1 MEHPSGFDLNR
12 LERLTTHLQG
22 RYIDEGKISGCQL
35 ALMRHGHLAYQ
46 RSLGQMDLGRGRSM
60 ADDAIFRIY
69 SMTKPVTS
77 VALMMLYE
85 RGLFQLDDPVS
96 RWVPSWR
103 EQCVYVAGDGKGPF
117 QTEPLRRSVSIR
129 DLLRHTSGLTYG
141 GQLMSVGV
149 EHPVDYRYRSLQ
161 ATSID
166 RHGSM
171 LAFMDK
177 LSQIPLAYQPGEQW
191 MYSLATDACGA
202 LVEIIS
208 GQPFPEFL
216 QEHIFDPLRMVDTG
230 FQVRPHQRSRLVVNY
245 RRDSNQRLELID
257 DSETSS
263 YLDEPAFFSGGGG
276 LVGTTADYLRFCE
289 MLRRGGELDGVR
301 VLGPRT
307 LEMMTRNHLKD
318 GKDLAAWALGM
329 FSESPNRGVGFGLG
343 FASVID
349 PVVAGV
355 MGGGDY
361 YWGGAASTLFLVDP
375 REQISLVFMT
385 QLMPSSTYN
394 FRGQLK
400 NIIYSAIVD

>member
-1 MEHPSGFDLNR
+1 MKHPSGFDLNR

-22 RYIDEGKISGCQL
+22 RFIDEGKIPGCQL

-46 RSLGQMDLGRGRSM
+46 RSLGQMDLQRCRSM
-60 ADDAIFRIY
+60 TDDAIFRIF

-96 RWVPSWR
+96 RWVPSWQ
-103 EQCVYVAGDGKGPF
+103 EQRVYVAGDGEGPF
-117 QTEPLRRSVSIR
+117 QTEPLGRPVSIR

-141 GQLMSVGV
+141 GQLVSVGV
-149 EHPVDYRYRSLQ
+149 EHPVDYRYRSLR
-161 ATSID
+161 ATSVD
-166 RHGSM
+166 RHSGM
-171 LAFMDK
+171 MEFMDK
-177 LSQIPLAYQPGEQW
+177 LSQIPLAYQPGERW

-202 LVEIIS
+202 LVEIIA
-208 GQPFPEFL
+208 GQSFPEFL
-216 QEHIFDPLRMVDTG
+216 QEHVFDPLGMVDTG
-230 FQVRPHQRSRLVVNY
+230 FQVRPNQRSRFVANY
-245 RRDSNQRLELID
+245 RRDANRQLELID
-257 DSETSS
+257 DPETSR

-289 MLRRGGELDGVR
+289 MLRRGGELDGAR
-301 VLGPRT
+301 ILGPRT

-318 GKDLAAWALGM
+318 GKDLSAWALGM

-343 FASVID
+343 FARVID

-375 REQISLVFMT
+375 QEQISLVFMT

-400 NIIYSAIVD
+400 NIIYSAIID